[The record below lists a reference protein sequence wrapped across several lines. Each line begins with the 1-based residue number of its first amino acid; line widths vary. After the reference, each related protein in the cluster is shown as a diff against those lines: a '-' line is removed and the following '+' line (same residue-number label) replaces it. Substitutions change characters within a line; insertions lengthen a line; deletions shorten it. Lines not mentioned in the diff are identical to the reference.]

1 MRASVTPKT
10 ALIGIHT
17 GGVWLAQ
24 RLHTELALKQPLGTI
39 DVSFYRDDFDSRG
52 LHPKVRPSEIP
63 FEVADVDIIL
73 VDDVLHTGR
82 TIRAAMNE
90 LFDYGRPRSIRLAA
104 LIDRATREFGGLDM
118 VFNVAGPWLNG
129 DPLAHWSRIVS
140 ANLLGTMQ
148 VTRQAIDV
156 LKRRGGAIV
165 NVAADAGLGF
175 GAEDRPAYCAAKAG
189 IVRLTTTLG
198 SLKDQKIRV
207 NCIAPDVIEEVDDFA
222 AATIALALREDCAG
236 RVVLYRAGRAAE
248 LVEFG
253 DPGFRQTQP
262 L

>member
-1 MRASVTPKT
+1 MQDSADPEVAAPPLRRLDRRV
-10 ALIGIHT
+10 ALVT
-17 GGVWLAQ
+17 GGGSGAGAAIARRCAAMGANVVVADIDFALA
-24 RLHTELALKQPLGTI
+24 G
-39 DVSFYRDDFDSRG
+39 
-52 LHPKVRPSEIP
+52 
-63 FEVADVDIIL
+63 EVAAGIRSAGGGALAHRCDVAAEDQVVAL
-73 VDDVLHTGR
+73 V
-82 TIRAAMNE
+82 
-90 LFDYGRPRSIRLAA
+90 
-104 LIDRATREFGGLDM
+104 DRATREFGGLDL

-129 DPLAHWSRIVS
+129 DPLAHWSRIVGS
-140 ANLLGTMQ
+140 NLLGTMH
-148 VTRQAIDV
+148 VTRQAIEV

-189 IVRLTTTLG
+189 IVRLTAALC
-198 SLKDQKIRV
+198 SLRDQKIRV
-207 NCIAPDVIEEVDDFA
+207 NCIAPDVIDAVEDFA
-222 AATIALALREDCAG
+222 TAAVALALREDCAG

>member
-1 MRASVTPKT
+1 MQDPADLVAMAPPLRRLDRRV
-10 ALIGIHT
+10 ALVT
-17 GGVWLAQ
+17 GGGSGAGAAIARRCAAMGANVVVADIDFALA
-24 RLHTELALKQPLGTI
+24 G
-39 DVSFYRDDFDSRG
+39 
-52 LHPKVRPSEIP
+52 
-63 FEVADVDIIL
+63 EVA
-73 VDDVLHTGR
+73 
-82 TIRAAMNE
+82 A
-90 LFDYGRPRSIRLAA
+90 SIRGAGGGAIAHRCDVAAEEQVAA
-104 LIDRATREFGGLDM
+104 LIDRVTREFGGLDL
-118 VFNVAGPWLNG
+118 VFNVAGPWLGG
-129 DPLAHWSRIVS
+129 DPLAHWSRIVG

-148 VTRQAIDV
+148 VTRQAIEV

-189 IVRLTTTLG
+189 IVRLTSTLC

-207 NCIAPDVIEEVDDFA
+207 NCIAPDVIEEVEDFA
-222 AATIALALREDCAG
+222 TTAVALALREDCAG

>member
-1 MRASVTPKT
+1 
-10 ALIGIHT
+10 
-17 GGVWLAQ
+17 
-24 RLHTELALKQPLGTI
+24 
-39 DVSFYRDDFDSRG
+39 
-52 LHPKVRPSEIP
+52 
-63 FEVADVDIIL
+63 
-73 VDDVLHTGR
+73 
-82 TIRAAMNE
+82 
-90 LFDYGRPRSIRLAA
+90 
-104 LIDRATREFGGLDM
+104 
-118 VFNVAGPWLNG
+118 VAGPWLGG
-129 DPLAHWSRIVS
+129 DPLAHWSRIVG

-148 VTRQAIDV
+148 VTRQAIEV

-189 IVRLTTTLG
+189 IVRLTAALC

-207 NCIAPDVIEEVDDFA
+207 NCIAPDVIEEVEDFA
-222 AATIALALREDCAG
+222 ATAVALALREDCAG
-236 RVVLYRAGRAAE
+236 RVVLYRTGRAAE

>member
-1 MRASVTPKT
+1 MQDSADPVAT
-10 ALIGIHT
+10 APPLRRLDRRVALVT
-17 GGVWLAQ
+17 GGGSGAGAAIARQCAAMGANVVVADIDFALA
-24 RLHTELALKQPLGTI
+24 G
-39 DVSFYRDDFDSRG
+39 
-52 LHPKVRPSEIP
+52 
-63 FEVADVDIIL
+63 EVAAGIRGSGGGALAHRCDV
-73 VDDVLHTGR
+73 
-82 TIRAAMNE
+82 AAE
-90 LFDYGRPRSIRLAA
+90 EQVAA
-104 LIDRATREFGGLDM
+104 LIDRATREFGGLDL
-118 VFNVAGPWLNG
+118 VFNVAGPWLSG

-156 LKRRGGAIV
+156 LKRRGGTIV

-198 SLKDQKIRV
+198 SLREQKIRV
-207 NCIAPDVIEEVDDFA
+207 NCIAPDAIEEVEDFA
-222 AATIALALREDCAG
+222 AAAISLALREDCAG
-236 RVVLYRAGRAAE
+236 RVVLYRTGRAAE